1 MVGVMEGAS
10 AFIGLFKAQRNIF
23 GICPSCGEIFRL
35 SDIKISYRRRF
46 PADWHDKLLA
56 EEERISDK
64 EDELEERLA
73 EIREKATEHA
83 RKVLLPRLLRKVDP
97 LFTKLGYFPQ
107 DVKAIFDPIDFVVF
121 DGMNRTEKVKRIVF
135 MDHET
140 EDMGQR
146 AIQKSIERTIDKEKY
161 GWETIRISSK
171 TGEMEAP

>member
-1 MVGVMEGAS
+1 MVGAS
-10 AFIGLFKAQRNIF
+10 TFIGFFKAQRNIF
-23 GICPSCGEIFRL
+23 GTCPSCGEIFRL
-35 SDIKISYRRRF
+35 SDIKISYQRRF
-46 PADWHDKLLA
+46 PTDWHDKLLA
-56 EEERISDK
+56 KDERISDK
-64 EDELEERLA
+64 EDELEEKLA

-83 RKVLLPRLLRKVDP
+83 RKVLLPQLLRKVDP
-97 LFTKLGYFPQ
+97 IFTKLGYFPQ

-140 EDMGQR
+140 EDTGQR
-146 AIQKSIERTIDKEKY
+146 AIQKSIERTIGEERY